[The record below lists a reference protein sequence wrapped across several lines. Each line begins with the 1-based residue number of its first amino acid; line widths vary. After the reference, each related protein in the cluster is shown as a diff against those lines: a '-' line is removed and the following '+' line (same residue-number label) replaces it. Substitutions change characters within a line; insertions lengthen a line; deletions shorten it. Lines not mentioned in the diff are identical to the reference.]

1 MEMIPRTS
9 WKVFHLFGRDC
20 HRVRTS
26 SGANTRYVS
35 FRMSRG
41 KPIIHNSGISN
52 YNNCLYP
59 EELAKTI
66 ATNISADGISKSAYY
81 TNMNDPIDVYKF
93 KMNGLEFYID
103 IRAFDKCSDAKLNQV
118 TELPEDIIYYNG
130 TLDVNVSKNLDSFC
144 DCVNKYCKLLR
155 AKQIDDKIILV
166 EKSSDI
172 ELCSFTYIV
181 EDNYKKVLCEN
192 KIDYSS
198 AKIRTVDELEE
209 WIGEFHYF
217 LEQKKPFFAEDLN
230 LVIITY

>member
-9 WKVFHLFGRDC
+9 WKVFHLLGRDC

-35 FRMSRG
+35 FKTSRG
-41 KPIIHNSGISN
+41 KPVIHNSGISN

-59 EELAKTI
+59 EEI
-66 ATNISADGISKSAYY
+66 AQEIADRINADGISKSAYY
-81 TNMNDPIDVYKF
+81 TNMNDPIDVYKLR
-93 KMNGLEFYID
+93 MNGLEFYID

-118 TELPEDIIYYNG
+118 TELPEDMIYHNG

-144 DCVNKYCKLLR
+144 DCVN
-155 AKQIDDKIILV
+155 IV

-172 ELCSFTYIV
+172 ELCCFTYIM